1 MVSIAINVLLCLV
14 SFFTFLPLIRWEHY
28 SIRLWDYPR
37 KQLLVGILFGLV
49 VKLIFS
55 EIESSFS
62 LIAIGSSLVAIGFLV
77 YKIARYT
84 PLANTQLKSTKAA
97 VKQLSLLIGNVEMKN
112 DKFDKML
119 NEILKKQADLVMLV
133 ETNKKWQDA
142 LKIVEKDYAYCHHLP
157 LDNTYGV
164 LIYSKIKLENA
175 EFKYLVNDEIPSFHT
190 TFEIQG
196 KQIRFYGLHP
206 EPPFPTQSKDTVER
220 DAEILMVGRAI
231 EKIQEP
237 VIVAGDLNDVAWSYT
252 TELFQKISG
261 LLDPRI
267 GRGFFSTF
275 HARKAWARWPLDHVF
290 CSEHFHLVKMERL
303 GYIGSDHFPIYL
315 ELSLVGGEEEN
326 ETHEK
331 VDQEERKFVNA
342 KIDMV

>member
-1 MVSIAINVLLCLV
+1 M
-14 SFFTFLPLIRWEHY
+14 
-28 SIRLWDYPR
+28 
-37 KQLLVGILFGLV
+37 
-49 VKLIFS
+49 
-55 EIESSFS
+55 
-62 LIAIGSSLVAIGFLV
+62 
-77 YKIARYT
+77 
-84 PLANTQLKSTKAA
+84 
-97 VKQLSLLIGNVEMKN
+97 
-112 DKFDKML
+112 
-119 NEILKKQADLVMLV
+119 
-133 ETNKKWQDA
+133 
-142 LKIVEKDYAYCHHLP
+142 
-157 LDNTYGV
+157 
-164 LIYSKIKLENA
+164 
-175 EFKYLVNDEIPSFHT
+175 
-190 TFEIQG
+190 
-196 KQIRFYGLHP
+196 
-206 EPPFPTQSKDTVER
+206 
-220 DAEILMVGRAI
+220 
-231 EKIQEP
+231 
-237 VIVAGDLNDVAWSYT
+237 AWSYT